1 MTLTRSI
8 IDGTTLSKPLPPHI
22 QPAYYG
28 ALVAAEAIGKTGA
41 SSIVELQI
49 NDTTLAGF
57 AIFEE
62 KALKRAVLI
71 DSTAF
76 LSTSSGERTSRN
88 VTIIFN
94 GSNPPPTFVDIKRL
108 AIK

>member
-8 IDGTTLSKPLPPHI
+8 IDGTTLSEPLPPHI

-76 LSTSSGERTSRN
+76 LLTSSGERTSRN